1 MKYLSKLSTLIGVS
15 LFLMIL
21 LSFFWWQAKF
31 STKKILI
38 DLNDNK
44 SNPSLNIEGAK
55 YSGFSQNGQKFSVS
69 AKLITENQSKI
80 NVLNLINPNA
90 IFETKKSLITI
101 SSNIGEFDLKNKHL
115 FLSDNVSFIDEHS
128 NFTLTSNELN
138 GILVKGEFYST
149 QPVQFNLNSG
159 FLRSEN
165 FFYNQNENKVIFIG
179 RTKLVFFK

>member
-1 MKYLSKLSTLIGVS
+1 MKYLSKLSTQIGIS
-15 LFLMIL
+15 LFLMIF

-44 SNPSLNIEGAK
+44 SIPSLNIEGAK

-90 IFETKKSLITI
+90 IIDTKKSLITI
-101 SSNIGEFDLKNKHL
+101 SSNIGEFNLKNKYL
-115 FLSDNVSFIDEHS
+115 FLSDNV
-128 NFTLTSNELN
+128 
-138 GILVKGEFYST
+138 
-149 QPVQFNLNSG
+149 
-159 FLRSEN
+159 
-165 FFYNQNENKVIFIG
+165 
-179 RTKLVFFK
+179 

>member
-1 MKYLSKLSTLIGVS
+1 MKYLGKLSTQIGIS

-44 SNPSLNIEGAK
+44 SNPSLNIEEAK

-69 AKLITENQSKI
+69 AKLITENKSKI
-80 NVLNLINPNA
+80 NFLNLINPNA
-90 IFETKKSLITI
+90 IIEAKKSLITI
-101 SSNIGEFDLKNKHL
+101 SSNIGEFDLKNKYL
-115 FLSDNVSFIDEHS
+115 FLSDNVSFIDENL

-138 GILVKGEFYST
+138 GNLVKGEFYST
-149 QPVQFNLNSG
+149 KPIHFNINSG

-165 FFYNQNENKVIFIG
+165 FFYNQNEKKVIFIG